1 MLAKSKLSKNI
12 VAATMLL
19 LSVFFNTQH
28 PKVYASMV
36 CSGQED
42 WFLGYTDTTDVD
54 IRFNVFEVHLDGSK
68 IAVGG
73 AR

>member
-19 LSVFFNTQH
+19 LSVFFHSQH

-42 WFLGYTDTTDVD
+42 WFLGYTTEVD
-54 IRFNVFEVHLDGSK
+54 IRFSVFEVHLDDSK